1 MSTPNSVDCV
11 NEDEK
16 LISESCPSPALSVS
30 TTASTNDGHRR
41 KKKKKYRSV
50 ESRFMQHHLLKPTI
64 SKKPSI
70 TGINR
75 LSIRSGGS
83 VINRT
88 SLTSLNKT
96 RTSLNKAKSQDKNSN
111 KIIGNETQVSQQ
123 PLISLDDELTML
135 NSRLTQW
142 CFLNA
147 KADHAFECQK
157 RSAETRLLDAWKLLV
172 KKQDELSNAIR
183 KFTLEEDISRLDT
196 TLSFQANLILQIS
209 KHLEH
214 FKTRY
219 VTFASSLASTATA
232 MPISNILTD
241 KLDQLSG
248 EIDICSNAT
257 ADLLKKWEETSL
269 VHDVASSMQKLCINL
284 KEEVQELNECNTLL
298 REISD
303 AEIVETS
310 LRIEK
315 IENMSNSDLKWAK
328 VNQ

>member
-1 MSTPNSVDCV
+1 MSTPKSVECV
-11 NEDEK
+11 NEEEK
-16 LISESCPSPALSVS
+16 LISE
-30 TTASTNDGHRR
+30 N
-41 KKKKKYRSV
+41 
-50 ESRFMQHHLLKPTI
+50 
-64 SKKPSI
+64 
-70 TGINR
+70 
-75 LSIRSGGS
+75 
-83 VINRT
+83 
-88 SLTSLNKT
+88 
-96 RTSLNKAKSQDKNSN
+96 KNSS

-157 RSAETRLLDAWKLLV
+157 RSAETQLLDAWKLLV
-172 KKQDELSNAIR
+172 KKQDELSNALR
-183 KFTLEEDISRLDT
+183 KFTLEDDISRLDT

-219 VTFASSLASTATA
+219 ATFASSLASTATA
-232 MPISNILTD
+232 MPISNILTE
-241 KLDQLSG
+241 KLDQLSE

-269 VHDVASSMQKLCINL
+269 VGDSSID
-284 KEEVQELNECNTLL
+284 EEVQELNECNTLL

-315 IENMSNSDLKWAK
+315 IENMSNSDAKWTK
-328 VNQ
+328 I